1 VGRGS
6 VSAMLE
12 ERCATPLAESL
23 GRLETLVSPYTGL
36 VRFTYEVLAAP
47 DDARLV
53 RVGSESTDHAALLG
67 APLDH
72 IRDGSGGSGVCRD
85 AAVAAAV
92 AETAERYS
100 LTCVPHRDLVFAS
113 ADELPDAVD
122 PERFAL
128 FHERQFVPGFAF
140 ERFARTTRVDWVRGI
155 RLPDLE
161 PAFLPA
167 QLVYMW
173 DRARVRGPIIGY
185 GTSNGGACGA
195 TFAEALLNALL
206 ELVERDAVMIT
217 WYGRLSL
224 PVLDVAADSGLRAH
238 AARYF
243 DATGVRYA
251 GVDLSQL
258 LDVPTVLGVVRGDT
272 VGLGVGAASAP
283 TVQVA
288 WKKALAEAFAVRSW
302 ARVQRLEQ
310 AGREFRDDFTDVRAF
325 ADHIALYADPARA
338 IQTAFLDG
346 AAERRPVADIA
357 HLEGESPAAHVRA
370 IVRRLADAGLTAYAV
385 DVTAPDVR
393 AAGLTVVKAVVP
405 ELCPL
410 DVDHRARYLG
420 GTRLYEAAW
429 RRGLRDGP
437 LEYDDVN
444 PLPHPFP

>member
-1 VGRGS
+1 
-6 VSAMLE
+6 MTPLLE
-12 ERCATPLAESL
+12 DRPATPLADSFA
-23 GRLETLVSPYTGL
+23 RLETLVSPYTGL

-53 RVGSESTDHAALLG
+53 RIGSEATDHAALLG

-72 IRDGSGGSGVCRD
+72 IRDGSGGSGVSRD
-85 AAVAAAV
+85 GAVAAAI

-100 LTCVPHRDLVFAS
+100 LTYVPHDELVLAS
-113 ADELPDAVD
+113 FDELPGAVD

-140 ERFARTTRVDWVRGI
+140 ERFTRASRVDWVRGI

-161 PAFLPA
+161 PASLPA

-173 DRARVRGPIIGY
+173 DRSRVRGPIIGY

-206 ELVERDAVMIT
+206 EAVERDAVMIA
-217 WYGRLSL
+217 WYDRLSL
-224 PVLDVAADSGLRAH
+224 PIIDIEDDAGLRAH
-238 AARYF
+238 AERYF
-243 DATGVRYA
+243 EPTGVRYC

-258 LDVPTVLGVVRGDT
+258 LGVPAVLGVVRGET
-272 VGLGVGAASAP
+272 IGLGVGAAAAP
-283 TVQVA
+283 TIQVA

-310 AGREFRDDFTDVRAF
+310 PARAFRPDFTDVRTF
-325 ADHIALYADPARA
+325 ADHIALYADPEHAR
-338 IQTAFLDG
+338 QTSFVDG
-346 AAERRPVADIA
+346 SDARRTASDVAP
-357 HLEGESPAAHVRA
+357 LGGENPAAHVA
-370 IVRRLADAGLTAYAV
+370 SLVGRLDDAGLTAYAV

-429 RRGLRDGP
+429 RRGLREAP
-437 LEYDDVN
+437 LGYDDVN

>member
-1 VGRGS
+1 MTPLIEDRP
-6 VSAMLE
+6 
-12 ERCATPLAESL
+12 ATPLADSL
-23 GRLETLVSPYTGL
+23 ARLETLVSPYTGL

-53 RVGSESTDHAALLG
+53 RIGSEATDHAALLG

-72 IRDGSGGSGVCRD
+72 IRDGSGGSGVSRD

-100 LTCVPHRDLVFAS
+100 LTFVPHPDLVLAS
-113 ADELPDAVD
+113 ADELPGAVD

-140 ERFARTTRVDWVRGI
+140 ERFTGASRIDWVRGV

-173 DRARVRGPIIGY
+173 DRSRVRGPVIGY

-195 TFAEALLNALL
+195 TYAEALLNALL
-206 ELVERDAVMIT
+206 ELVERDAVMIA
-217 WYGRLSL
+217 WYGRLSP
-224 PVLDVAADSGLRAH
+224 PVVDIDEEAELRDHAD
-238 AARYF
+238 RYF
-243 DATGVRYA
+243 EPAGVRYS
-251 GVDLSQL
+251 GVDLSEL
-258 LDVPTVLGVVRGDT
+258 LGVPTVLGVVRGDT
-272 VGLGVGAASAP
+272 IGLGVGGASAP
-283 TVQVA
+283 TVQAA

-302 ARVQRLEQ
+302 ARVQRSDQ
-310 AGREFRDDFTDVRAF
+310 PAREFRPDFTDVRAF
-325 ADHIALYADPARA
+325 ADHIALYADPERARETSF
-338 IQTAFLDG
+338 IDG
-346 AAERRPVADIA
+346 SAARRPASGVPP
-357 HLEGESPAAHVRA
+357 LEGDRPAAHVTS
-370 IVRRLADAGLTAYAV
+370 ILRRLDDAGLTAYAV

-393 AAGLTVVKAVVP
+393 TAGLTVVKAVVP

-420 GTRLYEAAW
+420 GPRLYEAAW
-429 RRGLRDGP
+429 RRGLRDAP
-437 LEYDDVN
+437 LGYDDVN